1 VSDCNARRKLNLVNC
16 FARSKAAE
24 YCRTPKDHRNSAVHD
39 RRLRFGVRR
48 CCAAFENLGSLH
60 ADAVQKKSLRVEI
73 IQTLMVRMKRFLLSN
88 LFGAFAVLMAHGA
101 PSFDFA
107 AKATNELG
115 VDLYRQLATGV
126 ENLCISPYSID
137 SALAMTFAGADG
149 ETRTE
154 MARVLHFPNNGD
166 VPASFSALQHSLEK
180 MSAKTAELVKE
191 SKKFGG
197 PSEPIT
203 LNIANRLF
211 AKKGYPFRD
220 AFLSLVKQYF
230 GGGFEP
236 LDFAADPAAATQR
249 INKWVADQTRDRI
262 RDLIPPGALDKT
274 TRLVLANALYLKAP
288 WANEFSQNATQ
299 PEPFFVRRAPVDVP
313 MMQKTDKNLG
323 YARREGFTV
332 VSVPYAGNELQF
344 LVLLPDDINGLRGLE
359 SKLSANILASCAKL
373 EKRDVDL
380 HLPKFKLELPTI
392 TLAKAFEAL
401 GMKSAFDQPKGSANF
416 DKIAPRTPQD
426 YLYISQ
432 IFHKTFIAVDEK
444 GTEAAAATAVAML
457 AGSALRSPPPPPIEV
472 KVDRPFVYA
481 IQHVPSGV
489 CLFLGRVTDPR

>member
-1 VSDCNARRKLNLVNC
+1 
-16 FARSKAAE
+16 
-24 YCRTPKDHRNSAVHD
+24 
-39 RRLRFGVRR
+39 
-48 CCAAFENLGSLH
+48 
-60 ADAVQKKSLRVEI
+60 
-73 IQTLMVRMKRFLLSN
+73 MKRFFLSN
-88 LFGAFAVLMAHGA
+88 LFGAFTIMMAHGA

-107 AKATNELG
+107 AKATNEIG
-115 VDLYRQLATGV
+115 VDLYRQLATGA

-154 MARVLHFPNNGD
+154 MARVLHFVNDGD
-166 VPASFSALQHSLEK
+166 VPASFSALQHSLEE
-180 MSAKTAELVKE
+180 MSAKTAELVKQ

-203 LNIANRLF
+203 LNIANHLF
-211 AKKGYPFRD
+211 AQKGYHFRET
-220 AFLSLVKQYF
+220 FLALVKQNF
-230 GGGFEP
+230 GGAFEP
-236 LDFAADPAAATQR
+236 IDFVADPAAATQR

-262 RDLIPPGALDKT
+262 RDLIPGGALDNT

-299 PEPFFVRRAPVDVP
+299 PEPFFVRGAPVDVP
-313 MMQKTDKNLG
+313 MMRKTDKNFG

-332 VSVPYAGNELQF
+332 ISLPYVGDELQF
-344 LVLLPDDINGLRGLE
+344 VILLPDEINGLNGLE
-359 SKLSANILASCAKL
+359 AKLSSEVLASCAKL
-373 EKRDVDL
+373 QKRDVDL
-380 HLPKFKLELPTI
+380 HLPKFKFEPPTI
-392 TLAKAFEAL
+392 TLAKQFEAL
-401 GMKSAFDQPKGSANF
+401 GMKTAFDQPKGSANF
-416 DKIAPRTPQD
+416 DKIAPRTPSD
-426 YLYISQ
+426 YLCISQ

-444 GTEAAAATAVAML
+444 GTEAAAATVVAML

-489 CLFLGRVTDPR
+489 CLFIGRVTDPR

>member
-1 VSDCNARRKLNLVNC
+1 M
-16 FARSKAAE
+16 
-24 YCRTPKDHRNSAVHD
+24 T
-39 RRLRFGVRR
+39 RLLILYV
-48 CCAAFENLGSLH
+48 
-60 ADAVQKKSLRVEI
+60 
-73 IQTLMVRMKRFLLSN
+73 
-88 LFGAFAVLMAHGA
+88 FGALLVSMAHSA
-101 PSFDFA
+101 TSFDLA

-115 VDLYRQLATGV
+115 VDLYVQLATGD
-126 ENLCISPYSID
+126 ENLCISPYSIN

-149 ETRTE
+149 ETRRE
-154 MARVLHFPNNGD
+154 MARVLHFPNDSD
-166 VPASFSALQHSLEK
+166 VPASFLALQNSLEQ
-180 MSAKTAELVKE
+180 MSAKTTELVE
-191 SKKFGG
+191 EAKKFGR

-211 AKKGYPFRD
+211 AQKGYHFRE
-220 AFLSLVKQYF
+220 AYLSLVKQYF
-230 GGGFEP
+230 GGAFEP
-236 LDFAADPAAATQR
+236 LDFVADPAAATQR

-262 RDLIPPGALDKT
+262 RDLIPRGALDKT

-288 WANEFSQNATQ
+288 WASQFSQNATQ
-299 PEPFFVRRAPVDVP
+299 SEPFFVRGAPVNVP
-313 MMQKTDKNLG
+313 MMRKTTNFG

-332 VSVPYAGNELQF
+332 IGLPYAGNDLQF
-344 LVLLPDDINGLRGLE
+344 IVLLPDDINGLRKLE
-359 SKLSANILASCAKL
+359 SKLSADVLAGCAKL

-380 HLPKFKLELPTI
+380 HLPKFKLEPSTI
-392 TLAKAFEAL
+392 TLAKQFEAL
-401 GMKSAFDQPKGSANF
+401 GMKSAFDQPKGRANF
-416 DKIAPRTPQD
+416 DKIAPRTPDD

-457 AGSALRSPPPPPIEV
+457 ASSALLSPPPPPIVV

>member
-1 VSDCNARRKLNLVNC
+1 
-16 FARSKAAE
+16 
-24 YCRTPKDHRNSAVHD
+24 
-39 RRLRFGVRR
+39 
-48 CCAAFENLGSLH
+48 
-60 ADAVQKKSLRVEI
+60 
-73 IQTLMVRMKRFLLSN
+73 
-88 LFGAFAVLMAHGA
+88 MAHGA
-101 PSFDFA
+101 TSFELA
-107 AKATNELG
+107 AKATNDLG
-115 VDLYRQLATGV
+115 IDLHRQLATGD
-126 ENLCISPYSID
+126 ENLCISPYSIQ

-236 LDFAADPAAATQR
+236 LDFAADPAVATQG

-262 RDLIPPGALDKT
+262 RDLIPAGALDKT

-288 WANEFSQNATQ
+288 WANEFSQAATQ
-299 PEPFFVRRAPVDVP
+299 SEPFFVRGAPVDIP
-313 MMQKTDKNLG
+313 MMRKTSNFG

-332 VSVPYAGNELQF
+332 VSLPYAGNDLQF
-344 LVLLPDDINGLRGLE
+344 VILLPDEINGLRDFE
-359 SKLSANILASCAKL
+359 SKLTADVLASCAKL

-380 HLPKFKLELPTI
+380 HLPKFKLEPPTVA
-392 TLAKAFEAL
+392 LKEKFEAL
-401 GMKSAFDQPKGSANF
+401 GMKTAFDIPPGSANF
-416 DKIAPRTPQD
+416 DKIAPRKPND
-426 YLYISQ
+426 YLYISN
-432 IFHKTFIAVDEK
+432 IFHKTFIALDEK
-444 GTEAAAATAVAML
+444 GTEAAAATAVVMMAR
-457 AGSALRSPPPPPIEV
+457 SALISPPPPPIEV

-489 CLFLGRVTDPR
+489 CLFLGRVTNPR

>member
-1 VSDCNARRKLNLVNC
+1 MKHFLI
-16 FARSKAAE
+16 
-24 YCRTPKDHRNSAVHD
+24 
-39 RRLRFGVRR
+39 
-48 CCAAFENLGSLH
+48 LH
-60 ADAVQKKSLRVEI
+60 
-73 IQTLMVRMKRFLLSN
+73 F
-88 LFGAFAVLMAHGA
+88 FGALLVTIAQSAT
-101 PSFDFA
+101 SFDLA

-115 VDLYRQLATGV
+115 VDLYRQLATGDG
-126 ENLCISPYSID
+126 NLCISPYSIN

-149 ETRTE
+149 ETGNE
-154 MARVLHFPNNGD
+154 MARVLHFPNGGD
-166 VPASFSALQHSLEK
+166 VPASFSALQHSLEQT
-180 MSAKTAELVKE
+180 SAKTVELVKE

-211 AKKGYPFRD
+211 AKEGYPFRE
-220 AFLSLVKQYF
+220 AFLSLVKQNF
-230 GGGFEP
+230 AGAFEP

-262 RDLIPPGALDKT
+262 RDLIPSGALDKT

-288 WANEFSQNATQ
+288 WANEFSQSATQ
-299 PEPFFVRRAPVDVP
+299 AEPFFVHGAPVDVP
-313 MMQKTDKNLG
+313 MMRKTTNFG

-332 VSVPYAGNELQF
+332 VTIPYAGNELQF
-344 LVLLPDDINGLRGLE
+344 VILLPDDINGLRSLE
-359 SKLSANILASCAKL
+359 SKLTADVLAGCAKL

-380 HLPKFKLELPTI
+380 HLPKFKLEPPTVA
-392 TLAKAFEAL
+392 LKEKFEAL
-401 GMKSAFDQPKGSANF
+401 GMKTAFDIPPGSANF
-416 DKIAPRTPQD
+416 DKIAPRKPND
-426 YLYISQ
+426 YLYISN

-444 GTEAAAATAVAML
+444 GTEAAAATAVVMMAR
-457 AGSALRSPPPPPIEV
+457 SALISPPPPPVEV

>member
-1 VSDCNARRKLNLVNC
+1 MKQFLISLV
-16 FARSKAAE
+16 
-24 YCRTPKDHRNSAVHD
+24 
-39 RRLRFGVRR
+39 FGGLV
-48 CCAAFENLGSLH
+48 ATT
-60 ADAVQKKSLRVEI
+60 V
-73 IQTLMVRMKRFLLSN
+73 
-88 LFGAFAVLMAHGA
+88 HGA
-101 PSFDFA
+101 TTFDLA

-115 VDLYRQLATGV
+115 VDLHRQLATGD

-149 ETRTE
+149 QTRTE
-154 MARVLHFPNNGD
+154 MARVLHFPNDGD
-166 VPASFSALQHSLEK
+166 VPASFSALRHSLEQ
-180 MSAKTAELVKE
+180 MTAKTVELAKE
-191 SKKFGG
+191 SEKFGG

-211 AKKGYPFRD
+211 AQKGYQFRE
-220 AFLSLVKQYF
+220 AFLSLVKQDF
-230 GGGFEP
+230 TGAFEP
-236 LDFAADPAAATQR
+236 LDFVANPAACTQR
-249 INKWVADQTRDRI
+249 INGWVADQTHGRI
-262 RDLIPPGALDKT
+262 RDMIPGNALDKT

-288 WANEFSQNATQ
+288 WATEFSQNATE
-299 PEPFFVRRAPVDVP
+299 PEPFFVRGAPVNVP
-313 MMQKTDKNLG
+313 MMRKTDKNFG

-344 LVLLPDDINGLRGLE
+344 LVLLPDNIDGLPGLE
-359 SKLSANILASCAKL
+359 SKLNGDMLAAFAKI
-373 EKRDVDL
+373 EKRDVNL
-380 HLPKFKLELPTI
+380 HLPKFKLEPPTI
-392 TLAKAFEAL
+392 TLAKQLEAL
-401 GMKSAFDQPKGSANF
+401 GMKTAFDQPKGSANF
-416 DKIAPRTPQD
+416 DKIAPRTPND

-432 IFHKTFIAVDEK
+432 IFHKTFISVDEK

>member
-1 VSDCNARRKLNLVNC
+1 
-16 FARSKAAE
+16 
-24 YCRTPKDHRNSAVHD
+24 
-39 RRLRFGVRR
+39 
-48 CCAAFENLGSLH
+48 
-60 ADAVQKKSLRVEI
+60 
-73 IQTLMVRMKRFLLSN
+73 MKRFLILHV
-88 LFGAFAVLMAHGA
+88 FGALLVSMAQVA
-101 PSFDFA
+101 TSFELA

-115 VDLYRQLATGV
+115 VDLHRQLATGD

-149 ETRTE
+149 ETRSE
-154 MARVLHFPNNGD
+154 MARVLHFPNGDD
-166 VPASFSALQHSLEK
+166 VPASFLALQNSLEQ
-180 MSAKTAELVKE
+180 MSAKTTELVKS

-211 AKKGYPFRD
+211 AQKGYQFRE
-220 AFLSLVKQYF
+220 AFLSLVKQNF
-230 GGGFEP
+230 GGAFEP
-236 LDFAADPAAATQR
+236 LDFVADPAAATQR

-262 RDLIPPGALDKT
+262 RDLIPGGALDKT

-288 WANEFSQNATQ
+288 WASEFSQNATQ
-299 PEPFFVRRAPVDVP
+299 SEPFFVRGAPTDIP
-313 MMQKTDKNLG
+313 MMRKTDKNFG
-323 YARREGFTV
+323 YARREGFSV
-332 VSVPYAGNELQF
+332 VSLPYAGNELQF
-344 LVLLPDDINGLRGLE
+344 VVLLPDDINGLRGLE
-359 SKLSANILASCAKL
+359 SKLSADVLAGCAKL

-380 HLPKFKLELPTI
+380 YLPKFKLEPPTI
-392 TLAKAFEAL
+392 TLAKQFEAL
-401 GMKSAFDQPKGSANF
+401 GMKTAFDQPKGSANF
-416 DKIAPRTPQD
+416 DKIAPRTPDD

-457 AGSALRSPPPPPIEV
+457 AGTALRSPPPPPIKV